1 VSSVS
6 VTIYEG
12 ATMNGAI
19 RGLRNGATMV
29 AGLIALLAATAPAPA
44 RAAGCEGVT
53 LCTDAGPFTAQLA
66 DVRTSTAGRFKVV
79 STTLRIVNRGKKPLV
94 LGYVVGSGIVTDDQG
109 NRYEIAVT
117 TATGVRGIGL
127 IQASTFDPKFVVPPG
142 DGGDARF
149 EFLWQPGRQ
158 VAGTEFEMSLSL
170 REIEPLPG
178 NQFRLGRE
186 HLVRFDGLK
195 DRAKSTAAG
204 GSGAGPVATGS
215 AASGT
220 AASAASMAGSAA
232 SGATL
237 GSTSGATVAQ
247 ASQGCGTDANC
258 NDAGPFTATVQQ
270 VLTSTINPW
279 HLVRFTLKLRNTSD
293 APLVLAYLASTGSMT
308 DELGN
313 RYVLDHRVPGRVAGI
328 GVTDR
333 VQADPQFVLRP
344 GEARTIGVEY
354 GRRVGRTQIGTSF
367 SPDLVLQ
374 ELEILPSRQ
383 IRPARDFSLSFRELG
398 TGMAASVAGD
408 AGDRI
413 SEAQEA
419 TRKITEGLR
428 QLMKPRP

>member
-1 VSSVS
+1 M
-6 VTIYEG
+6 INEG
-12 ATMNGAI
+12 ATMNGTI
-19 RGLRNGATMV
+19 RGFRNGATMV

-44 RAAGCEGVT
+44 RAAGCEGMT

-109 NRYEIAVT
+109 NRYEIAAT

-195 DRAKSTAAG
+195 DRAKST

-237 GSTSGATVAQ
+237 GSTSGSTVAQ
-247 ASQGCGTDANC
+247 AGQGCGTDANC
-258 NDAGPFTATVQQ
+258 SDAGPFTATVQQ
-270 VLTSTINPW
+270 VSTSTINPW
-279 HLVRFTLKLRNTSD
+279 HLVRFTLKLRSTSD

-354 GRRVGRTQIGTSF
+354 GRRVGRTQIGMSF

-408 AGDRI
+408 AGDRLG
-413 SEAQEA
+413 ETQEA

>member
-1 VSSVS
+1 VSG
-6 VTIYEG
+6 TKYED
-12 ATMNGAI
+12 ATMNTSNRTIAF
-19 RGLRNGATMV
+19 GATV
-29 AGLIALLAATAPAPA
+29 LAGLLALSGAPAQ
-44 RAAGCEGVT
+44 AAGCEGVT
-53 LCTDAGPFTAQLA
+53 LCQDAGSFTAQLA

-79 STTLRIVNRGKKPLV
+79 STTLRIVNRGRKPLV
-94 LGYVVGSGIVTDDQG
+94 LGYVVGSGVVTDDQG
-109 NRYEIAVT
+109 NRYEIAAT

-127 IQASTFDPKFVVPPG
+127 IQASTFDPKFVVQPG
-142 DGGDARF
+142 EGGDARF

-170 REIEPLPG
+170 REIESLPG
-178 NQFRLGRE
+178 NQLRLGRE

-195 DRAKSTAAG
+195 DRAKSMAAG
-204 GSGAGPVATGS
+204 ESAAGPAAVGS
-215 AASGT
+215 AANGT
-220 AASAASMAGSAA
+220 TAIGSAA
-232 SGATL
+232 AHAAPG
-237 GSTSGATVAQ
+237 
-247 ASQGCGTDANC
+247 QGCG
-258 NDAGPFTATVQQ
+258 NDAHCSDAGAFTATVQQ
-270 VLTSTINPW
+270 VSTSTVSPW

-354 GRRVGRTQIGTSF
+354 DRRVGRTQIGTSF

-398 TGMAASVAGD
+398 TGVSASVVGD
-408 AGDRI
+408 AGERLG
-413 SEAQEA
+413 EVQEA

>member
-1 VSSVS
+1 MDSSLRV
-6 VTIYEG
+6 IAF
-12 ATMNGAI
+12 ATAVF
-19 RGLRNGATMV
+19 T
-29 AGLIALLAATAPAPA
+29 ALLALVAVTAPAH
-44 RAAGCEGVT
+44 AAGCEGGT
-53 LCTDAGPFTAQLA
+53 LCQDAGAFTAELA

-79 STTLRIVNRGKKPLV
+79 STTLRIVNRGSKPLV
-94 LGYVVGSGIVTDDQG
+94 LGYVVGSGVVTDDQG
-109 NRYEIAVT
+109 NRYEIAAT

-127 IQASTFDPKFVVPPG
+127 IQASTFDPKFVVQPG
-142 DGGDARF
+142 EGGDARF

-170 REIEPLPG
+170 REIESLPG
-178 NQFRLGRE
+178 NQLRLGRE
-186 HLVRFDGLK
+186 HLVRFDGLR
-195 DRAKSTAAG
+195 DRAKSMPAG
-204 GSGAGPVATGS
+204 GS
-215 AASGT
+215 AAT
-220 AASAASMAGSAA
+220 AAAAAGSAVT
-232 SGATL
+232 STGGAAAARA
-237 GSTSGATVAQ
+237 GAVP
-247 ASQGCGTDANC
+247 GCGADAHC
-258 NDAGPFTATVQQ
+258 SDAGPFTATVQQ
-270 VLTSTINPW
+270 VSTSTVSPW

-293 APLVLAYLASTGSMT
+293 APIVLAYLASTGSMT

-344 GEARTIGVEY
+344 GEARTISVEY

-383 IRPARDFSLSFRELG
+383 IRPARDFSLGFRELG
-398 TGMAASVAGD
+398 TGIAASVVGG
-408 AGDRI
+408 AGDRV